1 MLSFLRTQPVILKP
15 KPFLSSQHIVTQ
27 PKSGCWNTGNK
38 DEQWSIKLYNQQGN
52 EMLLQRTLPTRG

>member
-52 EMLLQRTLPTRG
+52 EMLLQ